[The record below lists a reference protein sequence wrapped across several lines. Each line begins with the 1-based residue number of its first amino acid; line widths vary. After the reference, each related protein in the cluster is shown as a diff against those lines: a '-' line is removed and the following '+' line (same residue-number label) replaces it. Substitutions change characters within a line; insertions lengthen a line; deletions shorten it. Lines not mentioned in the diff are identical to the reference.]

1 MPVAVKNA
9 TETFSRP
16 ALNRLAVGSLLGTA
30 YVLVSLALVFYV
42 IPTPWSAIVSPA
54 LAGVSAIDKT
64 LLILVMLAAAAGLAY
79 GGVRFVGPAPM
90 HGQKAGIA
98 VGLAM
103 LLGIG
108 LVTEWVGSI
117 CERLIYNTHM
127 FASSGVTVGVVV
139 TALVGVALLV
149 LCIQLFF
156 RPGFERWLRILEDQG
171 WFSLASYKKS
181 QGQRVRRGTIL
192 AILILAGCGVFT
204 LLAHHTLDTGPDD
217 WGISLPFTGK
227 VTVTDPGD
235 AAALANSPLASD
247 HVRII
252 DPGKSGLPPYAIVP
266 RQEFEAE
273 RGRLEKAGQKAPVG
287 GPVVDRFALRDLNDQ
302 LRAGYERITDPGK
315 SNLKKGEVVPR
326 DKFVSEKKRLEA
338 ENKPAPKEESPR
350 PAAGSVEY
358 QRLRLL
364 PHIRFTLPIL
374 LTVFSLWF
382 AYRLVNFP
390 PFADFLIATEA
401 ELNKVSWTTRKR
413 LVQDTIVVLVT
424 MLLLTVFLFTVDV
437 FWGRLL
443 SWKYIG
449 VIQIPD
455 SVVDTRLVDGQ
466 IAEKEAELSA
476 AEENKNSEQAS
487 KVREE
492 LGQLK
497 KHRERLIKEKPE
509 DRLDW

>member
-1 MPVAVKNA
+1 M
-9 TETFSRP
+9 
-16 ALNRLAVGSLLGTA
+16 
-30 YVLVSLALVFYV
+30 
-42 IPTPWSAIVSPA
+42 
-54 LAGVSAIDKT
+54 
-64 LLILVMLAAAAGLAY
+64 
-79 GGVRFVGPAPM
+79 
-90 HGQKAGIA
+90 
-98 VGLAM
+98 
-103 LLGIG
+103 
-108 LVTEWVGSI
+108 
-117 CERLIYNTHM
+117 
-127 FASSGVTVGVVV
+127 
-139 TALVGVALLV
+139 
-149 LCIQLFF
+149 
-156 RPGFERWLRILEDQG
+156 
-171 WFSLASYKKS
+171 
-181 QGQRVRRGTIL
+181 
-192 AILILAGCGVFT
+192 
-204 LLAHHTLDTGPDD
+204 
-217 WGISLPFTGK
+217 
-227 VTVTDPGD
+227 
-235 AAALANSPLASD
+235 
-247 HVRII
+247 
-252 DPGKSGLPPYAIVP
+252 
-266 RQEFEAE
+266 
-273 RGRLEKAGQKAPVG
+273 
-287 GPVVDRFALRDLNDQ
+287 
-302 LRAGYERITDPGK
+302 
-315 SNLKKGEVVPR
+315 
-326 DKFVSEKKRLEA
+326 
-338 ENKPAPKEESPR
+338 
-350 PAAGSVEY
+350 EY

>member
-42 IPTPWSAIVSPA
+42 IPTLWSAIVSPA
-54 LAGVSAIDKT
+54 LASVSAIDKT

-149 LCIQLFF
+149 FCVQLFF

-247 HVRII
+247 QVRII
-252 DPGKSGLPPYAIVP
+252 DPGKSGA
-266 RQEFEAE
+266 RWST
-273 RGRLEKAGQKAPVG
+273 
-287 GPVVDRFALRDLNDQ
+287 ALRC
-302 LRAGYERITDPGK
+302 
-315 SNLKKGEVVPR
+315 
-326 DKFVSEKKRLEA
+326 
-338 ENKPAPKEESPR
+338 
-350 PAAGSVEY
+350 
-358 QRLRLL
+358 
-364 PHIRFTLPIL
+364 
-374 LTVFSLWF
+374 
-382 AYRLVNFP
+382 
-390 PFADFLIATEA
+390 AT
-401 ELNKVSWTTRKR
+401 
-413 LVQDTIVVLVT
+413 
-424 MLLLTVFLFTVDV
+424 
-437 FWGRLL
+437 
-443 SWKYIG
+443 
-449 VIQIPD
+449 
-455 SVVDTRLVDGQ
+455 
-466 IAEKEAELSA
+466 
-476 AEENKNSEQAS
+476 
-487 KVREE
+487 
-492 LGQLK
+492 
-497 KHRERLIKEKPE
+497 
-509 DRLDW
+509 